1 MMKMLAYRL
10 WQMLLGWGF
19 VGVVYSLT
27 DRLQGSGTLL
37 PPSAIDRWIP
47 FSPMA
52 IWLYLSFFII
62 IPLGYL
68 LAPMPRVKWLRTA
81 MQLTALGAG
90 AVYLWWPT
98 TMAYPQDSGVGVS
111 SKLLAALTQVDSL
124 QNCLPS
130 LHMALTVLAVWALSD
145 RLRKV
150 RTALLMLWA
159 LAIAFSILQLR
170 RHLLVDLASGALL
183 AFLAGWLAQRIEN
196 WRRDAVTGEIG

>member
-1 MMKMLAYRL
+1 MKTLPYRL
-10 WQMLLGWGF
+10 WQMLLGWGW
-19 VGVVYSLT
+19 VGVVYSCT
-27 DRLQGSGTLL
+27 DRLQGAGTLL

-47 FSPMA
+47 FSPAA

-68 LAPMPRVKWLRTA
+68 LAPIPRVRWLRGA
-81 MQLTALGAG
+81 MQLSALGAG
-90 AVYLWWPT
+90 AVYLLWPT
-98 TMAYPQDSGVGVS
+98 TMVYPQDHGVGLS

-145 RLRKV
+145 RQRKV

-170 RHLLVDLASGALL
+170 RHLLVDLVSGALL
-183 AFLAGWLAQRIEN
+183 AFLAGWLVQRRES
-196 WRRDAVTGEIG
+196 RRREVVKGEIG

>member
-1 MMKMLAYRL
+1 MMKTLPYRL
-10 WQMLLGWGF
+10 WQMLLGWGW
-19 VGVVYSLT
+19 VGVVYSCT
-27 DRLQGSGTLL
+27 DRLQGAGTLL

-47 FSPMA
+47 FSPAA

-68 LAPMPRVKWLRTA
+68 LAPIPRVRWLRGA
-81 MQLTALGAG
+81 MQLSALGAG
-90 AVYLWWPT
+90 AVYLLWPT
-98 TMAYPQDSGVGVS
+98 TMVYPQDHGVGLS

-145 RLRKV
+145 RQRKV

-170 RHLLVDLASGALL
+170 RHLLVDLVSGALL
-183 AFLAGWLAQRIEN
+183 AFLAGWLVQRRES
-196 WRRDAVTGEIG
+196 RRREVVKGEIG

>member
-1 MMKMLAYRL
+1 MMKTLPYRL

-19 VGVVYSLT
+19 VGVIYSST
-27 DRLQGSGTLL
+27 DRLQGVGTLL

-47 FSPMA
+47 FSPTA

-68 LAPMPRVKWLRTA
+68 LAPIPRVRWLRAA

-90 AVYLWWPT
+90 TVYLLWPT
-98 TMAYPQDSGVGVS
+98 TMAYPPDSGVGVS

-130 LHMALTVLAVWALSD
+130 LHMALTVLAVWALSC
-145 RLRKV
+145 RQQKV
-150 RTALLMLWA
+150 RTALLILWA

-183 AFLAGWLAQRIEN
+183 AFLAGWLVQSKQS
-196 WRRDAVTGEIG
+196 WRRNATKGEIG